1 MSNFTIIA
9 QEVTR
14 KTSSTHFYKGV
25 ITFTERPDKNAVID
39 SIDCCNWGGCI
50 SYHATTQP
58 NVFEFS
64 AEVYID

>member
-1 MSNFTIIA
+1 MNNFTIITK
-9 QEVTR
+9 EVAR

-39 SIDCCNWGGCI
+39 SIDRCNWGGCI
-50 SYHATTQP
+50 SYYATTQP

-64 AEVYID
+64 AEIYID